1 MKIYKNFLPKK
12 TFKEIQDFMLSPRM
26 PWYYNDA
33 VALRS
38 DREFMFFHLFHHSY
52 EVNTTPEIFEG
63 IIDPIIKKL
72 KITKDILIRAKA
84 NWYTNQHKQ
93 VKHEYHIDQH
103 KKHKVCL
110 LSINTNNGYTEFEN
124 GTKFNSIENQAI
136 VFNGGTPHR
145 SVTQTDQNMRVNI
158 NLNFEVK
165 K

>member
-26 PWYYNDA
+26 PWFYNDA

-63 IIDPIIKKL
+63 IINPIIKKL

-84 NWYTNQHKQ
+84 NWYTNQHKH

-124 GTKFNSIENQAI
+124 GTKFSSIENQAI
-136 VFNGGTPHR
+136 VFDGETPHR

>member
-84 NWYTNQHKQ
+84 NWYTNQHKH

-124 GTKFNSIENQAI
+124 GTKFSSIENQAI
-136 VFNGGTPHR
+136 VFDGETPHR